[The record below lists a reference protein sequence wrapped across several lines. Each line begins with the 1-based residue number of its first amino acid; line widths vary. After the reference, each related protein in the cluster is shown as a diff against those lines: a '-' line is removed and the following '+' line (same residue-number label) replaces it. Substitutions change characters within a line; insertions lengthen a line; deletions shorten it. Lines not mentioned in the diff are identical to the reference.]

1 MLVGAFIL
9 LGQALYVALVDS
21 SIPEWVSMFF
31 NFMGYGFLV
40 AGFGMKMRQRSEE
53 GRAKG
58 PAEGDKP

>member
-21 SIPEWVSMFF
+21 SIPQWVSMFF

-40 AGFGMKMRQRSEE
+40 AGFGIKMRQRSEE
-53 GRAKG
+53 GEAKG
-58 PAEGDKP
+58 AKEGEKP